1 MAIVVPFAKTPA
13 QRLPMPDET
22 FTMAAAALMHE
33 NGRLVQPQQP
43 IQKTGMFDE
52 IPEPNKPPMSEAESK
67 LPVAN
72 TEVGIAKPDEML
84 AAHGAFRIPAGA
96 YGKDT
101 SAADHWDD
109 KKLEEYGAT
118 KKVLKDGGV
127 ILYRKNGPTS

>member
-1 MAIVVPFAKTPA
+1 MAIVVPFGKAPA

-22 FTMAAAALMHE
+22 FVMSAAALMHE
-33 NGRLVQPQQP
+33 NGRLVQQP

-84 AAHGAFRIPAGA
+84 AAHGAFRIPAKA

>member
-1 MAIVVPFAKTPA
+1 MAIVVPFGKAPA

-33 NGRLVQPQQP
+33 NGRLVQQP

-67 LPVAN
+67 IPVAN
-72 TEVGIAKPDEML
+72 TEAGLGRPDEFL
-84 AAHGAFRIPAGA
+84 AQHGAVRIPAGA
-96 YGKDT
+96 YGKNNPV
-101 SAADHWDD
+101 ADHWDD